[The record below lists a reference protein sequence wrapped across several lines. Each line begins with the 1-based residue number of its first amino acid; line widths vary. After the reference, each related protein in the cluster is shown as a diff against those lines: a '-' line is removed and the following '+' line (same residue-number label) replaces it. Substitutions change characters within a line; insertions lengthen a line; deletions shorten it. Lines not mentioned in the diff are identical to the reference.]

1 MTRWAAS
8 TPKPFGSI
16 RPSLAI
22 IRSIQMVSAF
32 AALVLSVPAL
42 AQRPDENALF
52 GGTPDAGT
60 SPGRP
65 SEESMLGGAPDGGS
79 PGTPEAGRSTG
90 PPGTRTDESRGLD
103 QTPSSDAFATGR
115 VKENPLSIG
124 GLFYLRGFLSVAQD
138 QPFDQSRVSLPTL
151 VDLYLDARPT
161 DRLRAFVLGR
171 MTYDPFLS
179 ATVGATPL
187 PGIPATTSVSNPAVY
202 LDQAWLAFDI
212 ARSVFVTVGR
222 QHVKWGV
229 ARFFS
234 PTDFLAS
241 QPRDPLAL
249 FDARLGVTMAR
260 FQIPWESA
268 GWNFTAVAL
277 FEPTQNVGGG
287 YSGTSSVENPGGSG
301 VNPAD
306 TGTLLRDVGGGARA
320 EFSFKNGALG
330 IDGLA
335 QRNRAARAGADV
347 TMAIGD
353 FDVYGEVAWKQ
364 RLDIPTSRTFTIG
377 TPIDVSGLDPRIPP
391 GTTVTANTQAS
402 VTVPPR
408 PTPVIQ
414 AVGGA
419 SYSINFE
426 GNKSITLGGEY
437 FYNSSSYERDE
448 YLPLLILGGFQPF
461 YVGKHYLALNATLV
475 DTSAKTTWSLTGIG
489 NLSDGSYIAR
499 LDFVITVLSYLTV
512 ESYVAGH
519 FGRTGGELRLGFPRT
534 DLSMVDGVTGV
545 PANSFFGP
553 LNAPLLDVGVG
564 LRLSI

>member
-1 MTRWAAS
+1 MSRWGV
-8 TPKPFGSI
+8 T
-16 RPSLAI
+16 
-22 IRSIQMVSAF
+22 
-32 AALVLSVPAL
+32 AALTLSLTAL
-42 AQRPDENALF
+42 GQGRPDEDALF
-52 GGTPDAGT
+52 GGAQDAGTPASRPSEQSMFGAPDAGPGPAPQT
-60 SPGRP
+60 S
-65 SEESMLGGAPDGGS
+65 
-79 PGTPEAGRSTG
+79 GTAQTPPE
-90 PPGTRTDESRGLD
+90 LD
-103 QTPSSDAFATGR
+103 ATPSSDAFATGR

-138 QPFDQSRVSLPTL
+138 QPFNQSRVSLPTL

-187 PGIPATTSVSNPAVY
+187 PGIPATTTASNPAVY
-202 LDQAWLAFDI
+202 LDQAWLSFDI
-212 ARSVFVTVGR
+212 AHAVFATVGR

-287 YSGTSSVENPGGSG
+287 YSGTSPVANPGGAG

-306 TGTLLRDVGGGARA
+306 TGTLLRDVGGAARA
-320 EFSFKNGALG
+320 EFSFKNGAFG

-335 QRNRAARAGADV
+335 QRNRAARAGADL

-353 FDVYGEVAWKQ
+353 FDVYGEVAYKQ
-364 RLDIPTSRTFTIG
+364 HLDVPASRTFTIG

-402 VTVPPR
+402 VAVPPR
-408 PTPVIQ
+408 STPVIQ
-414 AVGGA
+414 AVGGV

-426 GNKSITLGGEY
+426 GNKSITFGGEY
-437 FYNSSSYERDE
+437 FYNSASYDRDE

-475 DTSAKTTWSLTGIG
+475 DTTAKTTWSLTGIG

-499 LDFVITVLSYLTV
+499 LDFVVTVLSYLTV

-545 PANSFFGP
+545 PPSSFFGP
-553 LNAPLLDVGVG
+553 LNAPIIDVGIG